1 VKTGYRYASYAW
13 TIFRAIS
20 GSWMMTLLWQAAKY
34 TIRAVMRTRTAVRSF
49 GSKSK

>member
-1 VKTGYRYASYAW
+1 MKAGYRYASYAW

-34 TIRAVMRTRTAVRSF
+34 TFRAVMRARTAVRSF
-49 GSKSK
+49 GGKGR